1 MPNKTNGRTEPACEA
16 TGLRFKKLSNENSLH
31 FYQNGH
37 LNTTVSPHGCRHIVR
52 VQDTVLAQL
61 ERAQATKILTSDR
74 ANSVLGLLDRV
85 MTYSPYGHLETS
97 EDAVLLAFNGQWRD
111 PRILCYLLGSYRLFS
126 PQLQR
131 FCSPDSFSP
140 FGSGGLNAYS
150 YCFGD
155 PTNHTD
161 NSGHIAYR
169 IFRRL
174 LPMFRNTESESKYYN
189 SKIKNLEN
197 KPNKGQR
204 KVDDIKNEYR
214 HKPYTYRQLKDT
226 SNMIHKPD
234 KYVKRLNK
242 YTAKLV
248 RAQESRDKLNRKYQ
262 EKLFS
267 YADKLF
273 ELKQRSQLKEGLRAA
288 LDARQQARK
297 NGTAEPEWVGQL
309 FESLSDQAS
318 AVRRPYSTE

>member
-16 TGLRFKKLSNENSLH
+16 TGLRFKKLSNDNSLH

-111 PRILCYLLGSYRLFS
+111 PRTLCYLLGSYRLFS

-140 FGSGGLNAYS
+140 FASGGLNAYS

-174 LPMFRNTESESKYYN
+174 LPMFRNTESESKYYK
-189 SKIKNLEN
+189 SKIKNLVN
-197 KPNKGQR
+197 KANKAQR
-204 KVDDIKNEYR
+204 KVYNIENEYR
-214 HKPYTYRQLKDT
+214 HKPYTYRQLKDAV
-226 SNMIHKPD
+226 NMRENPD
-234 KYVKRLNK
+234 KYEKGLSK
-242 YTAKLV
+242 YIAKLV
-248 RAQESRDKLNRKYQ
+248 PAVENRDKLYRKQQ
-262 EKLFS
+262 EKLPS
-267 YADKLF
+267 YVDKSVGP
-273 ELKQRSQLKEGLRAA
+273 EQSSQLQEDLAKAFN
-288 LDARQQARK
+288 ARRQARRDK
-297 NGTAEPEWVGQL
+297 TAEPEWIGEF
-309 FESLSDQAS
+309 FESLSHQAS